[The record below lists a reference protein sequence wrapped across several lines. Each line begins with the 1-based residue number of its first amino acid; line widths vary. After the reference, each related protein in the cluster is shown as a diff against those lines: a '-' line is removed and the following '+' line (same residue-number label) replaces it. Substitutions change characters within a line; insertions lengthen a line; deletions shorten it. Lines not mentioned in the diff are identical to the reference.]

1 MMATFMKVIAFGTL
15 KRGFPLHCG
24 LTDAPFLGEYRTLEC
39 YPMLVAGPWF
49 APMIFNEPGVG
60 HRLLGELYEVDD
72 ASLARLDRME
82 SVGQPGNFRTAIEVA
97 PVGGGAPCTALA
109 FLKSRALADPVHS
122 DYLATYRDRRFI
134 PPEQRG
140 SP

>member
-15 KRGFPLHCG
+15 KRSFPLHYG

-82 SVGQPGNFRTAIEVA
+82 SPSLFRDQAEGSVLR
-97 PVGGGAPCTALA
+97 PP
-109 FLKSRALADPVHS
+109 RALDHDDGLSHEP
-122 DYLATYRDRRFI
+122 YRGINRDTG
-134 PPEQRG
+134 RG
-140 SP
+140 LGR